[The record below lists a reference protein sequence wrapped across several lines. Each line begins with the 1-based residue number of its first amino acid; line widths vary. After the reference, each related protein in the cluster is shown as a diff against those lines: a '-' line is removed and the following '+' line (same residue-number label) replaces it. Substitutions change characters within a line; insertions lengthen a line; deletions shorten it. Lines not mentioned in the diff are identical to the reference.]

1 MYKEA
6 LGAIEGV
13 EVFPIISMLIFVAF
27 FTSLLVWFFR
37 ADKEELGRAA
47 RLPLD
52 QEADV
57 TAAGGAS

>member
-13 EVFPIISMLIFVAF
+13 AVFPIISMLIFVAF
-27 FTSLLVWFFR
+27 FSVLLMWFFR
-37 ADKEELGRAA
+37 ADKEELKRAS

-52 QEADV
+52 HEV
-57 TAAGGAS
+57 EGGTT